1 MVATLHSG
9 DERAMLEHTETF
21 EVDRFGFLVR
31 RVTPKWPHKPYVH
44 RCALAFYERV
54 AHEVDELGEAG
65 FTGEDIV
72 ARTGI
77 PHSCVFTA
85 LAFMKERGCIISEGK
100 RNFAPGCGGVHADA
114 MLEYHALRENS

>member
-1 MVATLHSG
+1 MTLER
-9 DERAMLEHTETF
+9 DEVF
-21 EVDRFGFLVR
+21 EVDRAGFLVR
-31 RVTPKWPHKPYVH
+31 RVIPKWPHKPYAH
-44 RCALAFYERV
+44 RCGKLFFERI
-54 AHEVDELGEAG
+54 AHEIDELDDGGGPG

-85 LAFMKERGCIISEGK
+85 IAFMKERGCIISEGK

-114 MLEYHALRENS
+114 MAEYHALRKLPAGR